1 MIDIIVNIGYDEKTS
16 QQPKIKQ
23 KTMNDRQF
31 EKLVQNLQDVMR
43 CPNCSSPYF
52 LDDIHYLGQMDTMT
66 FLHLRCHKCSTP
78 VFASVAVADQ
88 EGGLLEA
95 EIVDEQIIKRRKLV
109 AADSPLFRPVTHDD
123 VLDIHDALF
132 KSGDSLDLFLSPGR

>member
-1 MIDIIVNIGYDEKTS
+1 
-16 QQPKIKQ
+16 
-23 KTMNDRQF
+23 MNDRQF

-78 VFASVAVADQ
+78 VFASVAVADHD
-88 EGGLLEA
+88 GGLLTP
-95 EIVDEQIIKRRKLV
+95 EIIDEQIIKRRNLSV
-109 AADSPLFRPVTHDD
+109 VEPHIFQPVTHDD
-123 VLDIHDALF
+123 VIDIHEALF
-132 KSGDSLDLFLSPGR
+132 NSGDTLDKFLRTSR

>member
-1 MIDIIVNIGYDEKTS
+1 MKKRVKNQNK
-16 QQPKIKQ
+16 K
-23 KTMNDRQF
+23 MNDRQF

-88 EGGLLEA
+88 EGGLMEP
-95 EIVDEQIIKRRKLV
+95 EIVDEQVIKRRKLSV
-109 AADSPLFRPVTHDD
+109 AEPHRIFKPVTHDD

-132 KSGDSLDLFLSPGR
+132 RSGDSLDLFLRPGR

>member
-1 MIDIIVNIGYDEKTS
+1 
-16 QQPKIKQ
+16 
-23 KTMNDRQF
+23 MNDRQF

-88 EGGLLEA
+88 EGGLMEP
-95 EIVDEQIIKRRKLV
+95 EIVDEQVIKRRKLSV
-109 AADSPLFRPVTHDD
+109 AEPAGRIFKPVTHDD

-132 KSGDSLDLFLSPGR
+132 RSGDSLDLFLRPGR

>member
-1 MIDIIVNIGYDEKTS
+1 
-16 QQPKIKQ
+16 
-23 KTMNDRQF
+23 
-31 EKLVQNLQDVMR
+31 
-43 CPNCSSPYF
+43 
-52 LDDIHYLGQMDTMT
+52 MT

-95 EIVDEQIIKRRKLV
+95 EIVDEQIIKRRKLSPT
-109 AADSPLFRPVTHDD
+109 DSPLFRPVTHDD

-132 KSGDSLDLFLSPGR
+132 KSGDSLDLFLKPGC

>member
-1 MIDIIVNIGYDEKTS
+1 
-16 QQPKIKQ
+16 
-23 KTMNDRQF
+23 MNDRQF

-43 CPNCSSPYF
+43 CPNCSSTYF

-88 EGGLLEA
+88 EGGLICP
-95 EIVDEQIIKRRKLV
+95 EIIDEQIIKRRKLEV
-109 AADSPLFRPVTHDD
+109 AEPNIFRAVTHDD
-123 VLDIHDALF
+123 VLDIHEALF
-132 KSGDSLDLFLSPGR
+132 KSGNSLDLFLHPGR

>member
-1 MIDIIVNIGYDEKTS
+1 
-16 QQPKIKQ
+16 
-23 KTMNDRQF
+23 MNDRQF

-66 FLHLRCHKCSTP
+66 FLHMRCHKCSTP

-88 EGGLLEA
+88 EGGLIHP
-95 EIVDEQIIKRRKLV
+95 EIIDEQIIKRHQMGAV
-109 AADSPLFRPVTHDD
+109 EPHIFRAVTHDD

-132 KSGDSLDLFLSPGR
+132 KSGDSLDLFLHPGR

>member
-1 MIDIIVNIGYDEKTS
+1 MIRKRVKNQNK
-16 QQPKIKQ
+16 K
-23 KTMNDRQF
+23 MNDRQF

-88 EGGLLEA
+88 EGGLMEP
-95 EIVDEQIIKRRKLV
+95 EIVDEQVIKRRKLSV
-109 AADSPLFRPVTHDD
+109 AEPAGRIFKPVTHDD

-132 KSGDSLDLFLSPGR
+132 RSGDSLDLFLRPGR

>member
-1 MIDIIVNIGYDEKTS
+1 
-16 QQPKIKQ
+16 
-23 KTMNDRQF
+23 MNDRQF

-88 EGGLLEA
+88 EGGLVSP
-95 EIVDEQIIKRRKLV
+95 EIIDEQIIQRRKLSV
-109 AADSPLFRPVTHDD
+109 AEPHFFRPVTHDD

-132 KSGDSLDLFLSPGR
+132 KSGDSLDLFLKPGH